1 MSYVTSDRI
10 RGIINEITQLSD
22 VQGGLD
28 FIKNEEDFQIKQQ
41 CELVMIESPTGDEGD
56 RAVWMVERFKELGL
70 TDCHV
75 DSHNNAIGIRK
86 GVGGGKKIAVEG
98 HMDTVFPRGSVT
110 QPPVIENG
118 IIHCPGIGDDTRGC
132 IAVLG
137 VIRALNAMN
146 IKTKGDVVFMG
157 TAREEG
163 MGGLGGVRDF
173 MNDNKDVEGYVN
185 IDGGGVGG
193 IVYQATGMKTC
204 EANFYGKG
212 GHAMGAFGK
221 VANPLNAAARAV
233 AKIANLVVP
242 SDPQTIF
249 CVSNFHAGND
259 AGIHAIVQKATIK
272 YNIRSNSQA
281 ELDKLDRK
289 VLAILAEACFEET
302 ARWGMDTIT
311 FDHKYYVD
319 VPAGTL
325 SENDPIVEADYETIK
340 YLGYEPKFFKGG
352 ATNANMPIGA
362 GIPAVCLGMGTGDF
376 DGKVHTLDEQFKIED
391 AYKGIQHAFLMTLAT
406 AGIDGKTES
415 VLL

>member
-1 MSYVTSDRI
+1 MSYVVSDRVKAI
-10 RGIINEITQLSD
+10 VEAVTQLD
-22 VQGGLD
+22 EVKNGLD
-28 FIKNEEDFQIKQQ
+28 FIMNEEDLQIKQQ
-41 CELVMIESPTGDEGD
+41 CELTLIEAPTGDELD
-56 RAVWMVERFKELGL
+56 RANWMVEQFKALGL
-70 TDCHV
+70 EDCHV
-75 DSHNNAIGIRK
+75 DEYENAIGVRK
-86 GVGGGKKIAVEG
+86 GTGGGKKIVVEG
-98 HMDTVFPRGSVT
+98 HMDTVFPRGSAKEIK
-110 QPPVIENG
+110 IEDG
-118 IIHCPGIGDDTRGC
+118 IIYCPGIGDDTRGC

-137 VIRALNAMN
+137 VIRVLNAMN
-146 IKTKGDVVFMG
+146 IKTKGDIVFMG

-163 MGGLGGVRDF
+163 MGGLGGIRDF
-173 MNDNKDVEGYVN
+173 MSYNDDIDGYLN

-233 AKIANLVVP
+233 AKISNLQVP
-242 SDPQTIF
+242 DDPKTIF

-272 YNIRSNSQA
+272 YNIRSNSQE
-281 ELDKLDRK
+281 ELNKLDRK
-289 VLAILAEACFEET
+289 ILAILAEACFEET

-325 SENDPIVEADYETIK
+325 DEHNPIVEADYETIK
-340 YLGYEPKFFKGG
+340 FMGFEPEFMKGG

-362 GIPAVCLGMGTGDF
+362 GIPAVCLGMGRSDF
-376 DGKVHTLDEQFKIED
+376 DSKVHTLDERFRIKD
-391 AYKGIQHAFLMTLAT
+391 AYKGIQHAFLMTLVC
-406 AGIDGKTES
+406 AGIGGKTES
-415 VLL
+415 VL

>member
-1 MSYVTSDRI
+1 MSYTVSENVKNI
-10 RGIINEITQLSD
+10 VKAITD
-22 VQGGLD
+22 MAAVQSGLE
-28 FIKNEEDFQIKQQ
+28 FIKNEEDEQIRQQ
-41 CELVMIESPTGDEGD
+41 CELVVIEAPTGDEGD

-70 TDCHV
+70 EDCHI
-75 DSHNNAIGIRK
+75 DRHGNAIGVMK
-86 GVGGGKKIAVEG
+86 GTGGGKKIAVEG
-98 HMDTVFPRGSVT
+98 HMDTVFPRGSVIN
-110 QPPVIENG
+110 PPKIEDG
-118 IIHCPGIGDDTRGC
+118 IIYCPGIGDDTRGC

-137 VIRALNAMN
+137 VIRA
-146 IKTKGDVVFMG
+146 IKASGIKLKGDVVFMG
-157 TAREEG
+157 STREEG

-173 MNDNKDVEGYVN
+173 MLDNKDVEGYID

-204 EANFYGKG
+204 EVNFYGKG

-233 AKIANLVVP
+233 AKIADLQVP
-242 SDPQTIF
+242 EDPKTIF

-272 YNIRSNSQA
+272 YNIRSNSQE

-289 VLAILAEACFEET
+289 IMAIFAEACAAET

-311 FDHKYYVD
+311 FDHKIYVD

-325 SENDPIVEADYETIK
+325 DEHNPIVEADYETIK
-340 YLGYEPKFFKGG
+340 YLGFEPEFMKGG

-362 GIPAVCLGMGTGDF
+362 GIPAVCLGMGKSDF
-376 DGKVHTLDEQFKIED
+376 DGKVHTLDERFRIKD
-391 AYKGIQHAFLMTLAT
+391 MYKGIQHAYLMTLAA
-406 AGIDGKTES
+406 AGVDSETES
-415 VLL
+415 VLK

>member
-1 MSYVTSDRI
+1 MSYTVSDTVK
-10 RGIINEITQLSD
+10 GIIDTLIQADT
-22 VQGGLD
+22 VKKGLE
-28 FIKNEEDFQIKQQ
+28 FIKNEEDRQIKEQ
-41 CELVMIESPTGDEGD
+41 CELVMIEAPTGDEGD

-75 DSHNNAIGIRK
+75 DEYKNAIGVRK
-86 GVGGGKKIAVEG
+86 GVKNGKKIVVEG
-98 HMDTVFPRGSVT
+98 HMDTVFPRGSVKEVKT
-110 QPPVIENG
+110 EDG
-118 IIHCPGIGDDTRGC
+118 IIYCPGIGDDTRGC

-137 VIRALNAMN
+137 VIRALNAMD
-146 IKTKGDVVFMG
+146 IKTEGDIIFMG

-163 MGGLGGVRDF
+163 MGGLGGIRDF
-173 MNDNKDVEGYVN
+173 MNDHPDVDGYID

-193 IVYQATGMKTC
+193 IIYQATGMKTC

-233 AKIANLVVP
+233 AKIAELQVP
-242 SDPQTIF
+242 SEPQTIF

-272 YNIRSNSQA
+272 YNIRSNSQE

-289 VLAILAEACFEET
+289 ILAILAESCFEET

-319 VPAGTL
+319 VPAGSL
-325 SENDPIVEADYETIK
+325 DEHNPLVEADYETTRFFGI
-340 YLGYEPKFFKGG
+340 EPVFQKGG
-352 ATNANMPIGA
+352 ATNANIPIGA
-362 GIPAVCLGMGTGDF
+362 GVSAVCLGAGLGGF
-376 DGKVHTLDEQFKIED
+376 DSKVHTLDERFKIED
-391 AYKGIQHAFLMTLAT
+391 AYKGIQHAFLMTLA
-406 AGIDGKTES
+406 ASGLDGLTQS
-415 VLL
+415 VLK